1 MENGII
7 VVGGGASGMMAAG
20 RAAQCGAPVL
30 LLEKTGR
37 LGNKLRITGKGRC
50 NVTNQAELREFITHF
65 GPQGRF
71 LYRAFSRFFHED
83 LRAFLQQRG
92 VPTVIERGG
101 RIFPYSNEAEDVV
114 RALTAYL
121 TEGRVEIRYRAPV
134 RRLLIEEGRVAGV
147 ELEDGSALPA
157 RAVILATGG
166 LSYPLTGSN
175 GDGYRLAGEAGHRL
189 IPQRPALVPLV
200 TKEPWVASLQGVA
213 LRNVRASLL
222 VSEEVRAQQF
232 GEMLFTH
239 FGLSGPIILT
249 LSKAAVAALGQGRVQ
264 ISIDL
269 KPALS
274 DEQLDARLR
283 RDLDEVGKKTFRNIL
298 KGLVPLRMRDLYV
311 TLTGIPADKPGHQIT
326 AAERQRLMSSL
337 RDLRLTVIGARPI
350 EEAIITAGGVDLS
363 EVEPRTMESRRVR
376 GLYFCGEVLDLDAD
390 TGGYNLQA
398 AFSTGYLAGEC
409 AAEPGASA

>member
-1 MENGII
+1 
-7 VVGGGASGMMAAG
+7 MMAAG
-20 RAAQCGAPVL
+20 RAAQCGAAVL

-101 RIFPYSNEAEDVV
+101 RVFPYSNEAEDVV

-121 TEGRVEIRYRAPV
+121 TEGRVEIRYRAPA

-166 LSYPLTGSN
+166 LSYPLTGSS
-175 GDGYRLAGEAGHRL
+175 GDGYRMAEEVGHRL
-189 IPQRPALVPLV
+189 VPQRPALVPLV
-200 TKEPWVASLQGVA
+200 TKEPWVASLQGLA

-249 LSKAAVAALGQGRVQ
+249 LSKAAVTALGQGRVQ

-269 KPALS
+269 KPALT

-311 TLTGIPADKPGHQIT
+311 TLIGIPADKPGHQIT
-326 AAERQRLMSSL
+326 AAERQRLMSGL